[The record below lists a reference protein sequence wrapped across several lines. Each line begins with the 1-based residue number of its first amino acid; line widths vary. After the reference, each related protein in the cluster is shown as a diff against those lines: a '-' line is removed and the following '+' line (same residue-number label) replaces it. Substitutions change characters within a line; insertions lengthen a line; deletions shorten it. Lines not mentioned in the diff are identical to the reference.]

1 MGTWTWMPK
10 RFPRTAQ
17 RPSSIVVARFARI
30 AGRPR
35 MPRLELFLFR
45 DHDGVTGR
53 WVRARLRRKRHEITA
68 RYIEWRSSDHRR
80 FATWIRML
88 INSPGAAVAHDPV
101 PVTGEKQ
108 TAHRSEPFRDQALVK
123 AELWCDTSYSGGTA
137 SSKYDRVK

>member
-1 MGTWTWMPK
+1 
-10 RFPRTAQ
+10 
-17 RPSSIVVARFARI
+17 
-30 AGRPR
+30 
-35 MPRLELFLFR
+35 MPRVELFVFR
-45 DHDGVTGR
+45 DHDRVTGR

-123 AELWCDTSYSGGTA
+123 AEL
-137 SSKYDRVK
+137 